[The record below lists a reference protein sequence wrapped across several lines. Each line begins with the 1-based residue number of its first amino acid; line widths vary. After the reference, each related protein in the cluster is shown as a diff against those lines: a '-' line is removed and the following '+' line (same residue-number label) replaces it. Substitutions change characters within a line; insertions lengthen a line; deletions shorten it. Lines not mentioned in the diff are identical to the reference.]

1 MENQFS
7 MNFSPF
13 LVTNKIIYRG
23 VRIPTTFYPNECV
36 LMRHILYRQR
46 KQMNS
51 FIIVVGSVRSGK
63 SYFALKIAEDYSRL
77 KGEEFDVRKQCS
89 FDIKP
94 FLLWS
99 RDTTKGVFILE
110 EVSTSMNPQEWF
122 TIQVKIMRNFVFCQG
137 FRNNVLIMTLPN
149 VAFLLKAVRWMSNYC
164 IETQYQGLVS
174 VSKIRM
180 NHTKGLG
187 FPEYIGN
194 IRFGLP
200 SDKTIKEYEG
210 MKKEWNDKHLQEDLD
225 YIDMLEQPDHNFELR
240 QRKLELDVK
249 LREKKLEKISIE
261 NNKIINYDLE
271 QWKS

>member
-13 LVTNKIIYRG
+13 MVTNKVIYRG
-23 VRIPTTFYPNECV
+23 IRIPTMFYPNECV
-36 LMRHILYRQR
+36 LMRHVLYRQK
-46 KQMNS
+46 KQMNT

-63 SYFALKIAEDYSRL
+63 SYFALKFAEDYSRL
-77 KGEEFDVRKQCS
+77 KGEEFDVQKQCS

-99 RDTTKGVFILE
+99 RETTKGIYILE

-164 IETQYQGLVS
+164 IETQYQGFVS
-174 VSKIRM
+174 VSKIIM

-194 IRFGLP
+194 IRVSLP
-200 SDKTIKEYEG
+200 SEKTIKEYEG

-225 YIDMLEQPDHNFELR
+225 YIDMLEQPDHRQELR
-240 QRKLELDVK
+240 ERNLELTIALKEQK
-249 LREKKLEKISIE
+249 LKQLGNIKE
-261 NNKIINYDLE
+261 NDPIIDA
-271 QWKS
+271 WK